1 QFVGADRGIKRLS
14 LISVGELRLLAPG
27 GRPAPDGAARASTTS
42 VPVVAPA
49 MPARDALS
57 LLLTSRAP
65 HLRVEDE
72 HGTVLGL
79 VTVDLLHRRLTEDG
93 PGDYESGKRAGA
105 RGEA

>member
-1 QFVGADRGIKRLS
+1 
-14 LISVGELRLLAPG
+14 
-27 GRPAPDGAARASTTS
+27 
-42 VPVVAPA
+42 

-93 PGDYESGKRAGA
+93 PGDYESGERAGA
-105 RGEA
+105 RGEATATADSGGGATTPSAGDANEHRRAGSGA